1 MYKDKKY
8 LKRRFIEERKP
19 VKFIAQE
26 CNVSVSTIENY
37 LKKYNLKRGNIKHT
51 INNDAVDFTS
61 PVFNYL
67 IGLIATDGYMDKKV
81 PRVSLRCKNL
91 GCDKVFNNL
100 KDYFGFTGEIK
111 LYRECYDLSITSR
124 YLIKALKVAGV
135 SPLGK
140 VHNKFPDSFYD
151 EDCAR
156 MYFRGLLD
164 GDGNIKPTKIFR
176 ITITNK
182 DFLLSMSDYLNKTIG
197 TNTVVKPDRKY
208 WKIEMV
214 KRDSKLFLDWVYKG
228 YEQFRFLDKYYRYIG
243 WRYSLSLQDD
253 KL

>member
-8 LKRRFIEERKP
+8 LKRRFIDERKP

-26 CNVSVSTIENY
+26 CNVSVSTIEQY
-37 LKKYNLKRGNIKHT
+37 LKRYNLKRGNIKYI
-51 INNDAVDFTS
+51 INNDKVDFTS
-61 PVFNYL
+61 PVFNYFL
-67 IGLIATDGYMDKKV
+67 GLIATDGYMDKRV

-100 KDYFGFTGEIK
+100 KDYFEFTGEIK
-111 LYRECYDLSITSR
+111 LYRECYDLSITSK
-124 YLIKALKVAGV
+124 YLMKALRVAGI

-140 VHNKFPDSFYD
+140 VYNKFPESFYD

-164 GDGNIKPTKIFR
+164 GDGNIKLTKIFR

-182 DFLLSMSDYLNKTIG
+182 DFLLSMSEYLNNTIG

-243 WRYSLSLQDD
+243 
-253 KL
+253 

>member
-26 CNVSVSTIENY
+26 CNVSVSTIEQY
-37 LKKYNLKRGNIKHT
+37 LKRYNLKRGNIKYI
-51 INNDAVDFTS
+51 INNDKVDFTS
-61 PVFNYL
+61 PVFNYFL
-67 IGLIATDGYMDKKV
+67 GLIATDGYMDKRV

-100 KDYFGFTGEIK
+100 KDYFEFTGEIK
-111 LYRECYDLSITSR
+111 LYRECYDLSITSK
-124 YLIKALKVAGV
+124 YLMKALRVSGI

-164 GDGNIKPTKIFR
+164 GDGNIKLTKIFR

-197 TNTVVKPDRKY
+197 TNTVVKPNRKY

-243 WRYSLSLQDD
+243 
-253 KL
+253 

>member
-1 MYKDKKY
+1 MHKDKKY
-8 LKRRFIEERKP
+8 LKRRFIDERKP

-26 CNVSVSTIENY
+26 CNVSVSTIEQY
-37 LKKYNLKRGNIKHT
+37 LKRYNLKRGNIKYI
-51 INNDAVDFTS
+51 INNDKVDFTS
-61 PVFNYL
+61 PVFNYFL
-67 IGLIATDGYMDKKV
+67 GLIATDGYMDKRV

-100 KDYFGFTGEIK
+100 KDYFEFTGEIK

-124 YLIKALKVAGV
+124 YLIKALKVAGI

-164 GDGNIKPTKIFR
+164 GDGNIKLTKIFR

-243 WRYSLSLQDD
+243 
-253 KL
+253 

>member
-1 MYKDKKY
+1 MHKDKKY

-26 CNVSVSTIENY
+26 CNVSVSTIEQY
-37 LKKYNLKRGNIKHT
+37 LKRYNLKRGNIKYI
-51 INNDAVDFTS
+51 INNDKVDFTS
-61 PVFNYL
+61 PVFNYFL
-67 IGLIATDGYMDKKV
+67 GLIATDGYMDKRV

-100 KDYFGFTGEIK
+100 KDYFEFTGEIK

-124 YLIKALKVAGV
+124 YLIKALKVAGI

-140 VHNKFPDSFYD
+140 VHNKFPESFYD

-164 GDGNIKPTKIFR
+164 GDGNIKLTKIFR

-243 WRYSLSLQDD
+243 
-253 KL
+253 

>member
-8 LKRRFIEERKP
+8 LKRRFIDERKS

-26 CNVSVSTIENY
+26 CNVSVSTIEQY
-37 LKKYNLKRGNIKHT
+37 LKRYNLKRGNIKYI
-51 INNDAVDFTS
+51 INNDKVDFTS
-61 PVFNYL
+61 PVFNYFL
-67 IGLIATDGYMDKKV
+67 GLIATDGYMDKRV

-100 KDYFGFTGEIK
+100 KDYFEFTGEIK
-111 LYRECYDLSITSR
+111 LYRECYDLSITSK
-124 YLIKALKVAGV
+124 YLMKALRVSGI

-164 GDGNIKPTKIFR
+164 GDGNIKLTKIFR

-182 DFLLSMSDYLNKTIG
+182 DFLLSMSEYLNNTIG

-243 WRYSLSLQDD
+243 
-253 KL
+253 

>member
-1 MYKDKKY
+1 
-8 LKRRFIEERKP
+8 
-19 VKFIAQE
+19 
-26 CNVSVSTIENY
+26 
-37 LKKYNLKRGNIKHT
+37 
-51 INNDAVDFTS
+51 
-61 PVFNYL
+61 
-67 IGLIATDGYMDKKV
+67 MDKRV

-100 KDYFGFTGEIK
+100 KDYFEFTGEIK
-111 LYRECYDLSITSR
+111 LYRECYDLSITSK
-124 YLIKALKVAGV
+124 YLMKALRVAGI

-140 VHNKFPDSFYD
+140 MHNKFPDSFYD

-164 GDGNIKPTKIFR
+164 GDGNIKLTKIFR

-182 DFLLSMSDYLNKTIG
+182 DFLLSMSEYLNNTIG

-243 WRYSLSLQDD
+243 
-253 KL
+253 

>member
-8 LKRRFIEERKP
+8 LKRRFIDERKP

-37 LKKYNLKRGNIKHT
+37 LKKYNLKRGNIKYI
-51 INNDAVDFTS
+51 INNDKVDFTS
-61 PVFNYL
+61 PVFNYFL
-67 IGLIATDGYMDKKV
+67 GLIATDGYMDKRV

-100 KDYFGFTGEIK
+100 KDYFEFTGKIK

-124 YLIKALKVAGV
+124 YLIKALKVAGI

-140 VHNKFPDSFYD
+140 VHNKFPDDFYD

-164 GDGNIKPTKIFR
+164 GDGNIKLTKTFR

-197 TNTVVKPDRKY
+197 TNTG
-208 WKIEMV
+208 
-214 KRDSKLFLDWVYKG
+214 LN
-228 YEQFRFLDKYYRYIG
+228 
-243 WRYSLSLQDD
+243 LQDD

>member
-8 LKRRFIEERKP
+8 LKRRFIDERKP

-26 CNVSVSTIENY
+26 CNVSVSTIEQY
-37 LKKYNLKRGNIKHT
+37 LKRYNLKRGNIKYI
-51 INNDAVDFTS
+51 INNDKVDFTS
-61 PVFNYL
+61 PVFNYFL
-67 IGLIATDGYMDKKV
+67 GLIATDGYMDKRV

-100 KDYFGFTGEIK
+100 KDYFEFTGEIK
-111 LYRECYDLSITSR
+111 LYREYYDLSITSR
-124 YLIKALKVAGV
+124 YLIKALKVAGI

-140 VHNKFPDSFYD
+140 VHNKFPDDFYD

-164 GDGNIKPTKIFR
+164 GDGNIKLTKTFR

-228 YEQFRFLDKYYRYIG
+228 YEQFRFLDKYYHYIG
-243 WRYSLSLQDD
+243 
-253 KL
+253 

>member
-1 MYKDKKY
+1 MHKDKKY

-37 LKKYNLKRGNIKHT
+37 LKKYNLKRGNIKYI
-51 INNDAVDFTS
+51 INNDKVDFTS
-61 PVFNYL
+61 PVFNYFL
-67 IGLIATDGYMDKKV
+67 GLIATDGYMDKRV

-100 KDYFGFTGEIK
+100 KDYFEFTGEIK

-124 YLIKALKVAGV
+124 YLIKALKVAGI

-140 VHNKFPDSFYD
+140 VHNKFPESFYD

-164 GDGNIKPTKIFR
+164 GDGNIKLTKIFR

-197 TNTVVKPDRKY
+197 TNTVVKPYRKY

-243 WRYSLSLQDD
+243 
-253 KL
+253 

>member
-8 LKRRFIEERKP
+8 LKRRFIDERKS

-26 CNVSVSTIENY
+26 CNVSVSTIEQY
-37 LKKYNLKRGNIKHT
+37 LKRYNLKRGNIKYI
-51 INNDAVDFTS
+51 INNDKVDFTS
-61 PVFNYL
+61 PVFNYFL
-67 IGLIATDGYMDKKV
+67 GLIATDGYMDKRV

-100 KDYFGFTGEIK
+100 KDYFEFTGEIK
-111 LYRECYDLSITSR
+111 LYRECYGLSITSR
-124 YLIKALKVAGV
+124 YLIKALKVAGI

-140 VHNKFPDSFYD
+140 VHNKFPESFYD

-164 GDGNIKPTKIFR
+164 GDGNIKLTKIFR

-182 DFLLSMSDYLNKTIG
+182 DFLLSMSEYLNNTIG

-243 WRYSLSLQDD
+243 
-253 KL
+253 

>member
-1 MYKDKKY
+1 MYKDKNY

-26 CNVSVSTIENY
+26 CNVSVSTVENY

-51 INNDAVDFTS
+51 INSEAVDFTS
-61 PVFNYL
+61 PVFNYYL
-67 IGLIATDGYMDKKV
+67 GLIATDGYMDKRV

-91 GCDKVFNNL
+91 GCDKVFNSL
-100 KDYFGFTGEIK
+100 KEYFGFTGDIK
-111 LYRECYDLSITSR
+111 VYRESYDLSITSK
-124 YLIKALKVAGV
+124 YLVRALKGAGI

-140 VHNKFPDSFYD
+140 VHNKFPDSFYN

-164 GDGNIKPTKIFR
+164 GDGSIKISKIFR

-182 DFLLSMSDYLNKTIG
+182 DFLLSMSEYLNSNLCTK
-197 TNTVVKPDRKY
+197 TVVKPDRKY
-208 WKIEMV
+208 WKIEML
-214 KRDSKLFLDWVYKG
+214 KADSLIFLDWVYKG
-228 YEQFRFLDKYYRYIG
+228 YEQFRFLDKYYRYLG
-243 WRYSLSLQDD
+243 
-253 KL
+253 